1 LDNPPRSSDVERL
14 YAQFSD
20 CFGVKDDEA
29 VRRIYRELL
38 RMGRPRAEILEHAVR
53 LASDSGDFAKFG
65 PDERLSKRKEV
76 ETVDRIAEAEI
87 IRDAPADDPL
97 ANGTTCC
104 FSQPGEAES
113 RNLVE
118 PAAEYAHGWSPERAS
133 EGSPNESTPGRT
145 SGLPLWV
152 QPPSVRLSIAIGGL
166 VVASVIAFVL
176 PPARST
182 AEKASAVQISL
193 RAPPSSVSPSSV
205 SAPIPASETARPA
218 SSVAEENGPASPLS
232 SNETAANRA
241 PEARSAE
248 AQQQTAAASPAT
260 LGALTPSDVPAAL
273 NGSRLSAADLELLL
287 TRGDT
292 LFASG
297 DLTSARLFYER
308 AAQAGN
314 GPAALRLAE
323 TYDPQF
329 LKRAHLRGVQGD
341 IATATFW
348 YKRASNLG
356 MSEAGIL
363 LGGLPSK

>member
-1 LDNPPRSSDVERL
+1 
-14 YAQFSD
+14 
-20 CFGVKDDEA
+20 
-29 VRRIYRELL
+29 
-38 RMGRPRAEILEHAVR
+38 
-53 LASDSGDFAKFG
+53 
-65 PDERLSKRKEV
+65 
-76 ETVDRIAEAEI
+76 
-87 IRDAPADDPL
+87 
-97 ANGTTCC
+97 
-104 FSQPGEAES
+104 
-113 RNLVE
+113 
-118 PAAEYAHGWSPERAS
+118 
-133 EGSPNESTPGRT
+133 
-145 SGLPLWV
+145 LP
-152 QPPSVRLSIAIGGL
+152 
-166 VVASVIAFVL
+166 
-176 PPARST
+176 
-182 AEKASAVQISL
+182 
-193 RAPPSSVSPSSV
+193 
-205 SAPIPASETARPA
+205 
-218 SSVAEENGPASPLS
+218 NGPASPLS

-260 LGALTPSDVPAAL
+260 LGAVTPSDVPAAL